1 VTVECSPVLVGA
13 SQLTLRDAR
22 PPETPEPLAMME
34 QVAREAA
41 ADAGLGAR
49 VLTEIDT
56 LAVVQVAGWR
66 AHNGPRLL
74 AEKLG
79 ARPAREIV
87 TAVGGEMPIT
97 LVNHIAGL
105 VSEGRVRVALIA
117 GCNNLRTLSLARKAN
132 LKLDWTRG
140 GEGESEIFGENRP
153 GSSEREIDYGLR
165 MPSQVYPIFENALRA
180 RRGLDLESHRRRVG
194 ALMSGF
200 SKVAAENPY
209 SWFPT
214 ARSADEITLPGP
226 GNRMIAF
233 PYTKYMNA
241 VLETEQAAAVLMMS
255 SQAAREL
262 GVPEEQQ
269 VHWWGGAHAE
279 EAAWNASERPDFA
292 ECPALRN
299 AVGTALLRS
308 GVGIDDLHHLDFYSC
323 FPVAVEMACEML
335 GIDEADPRG
344 LTVTGGLPYA
354 GGPGNGY
361 TLHSLATMMDRLR
374 MQPGTRGLVTG
385 NGWYL
390 TKHSALVASTEAP
403 PPDRGGK
410 SGPDTDPD
418 PAAAAGPA
426 IAPVIEEVAGPGA
439 LETYTVLFDRS
450 GAPVRGIV
458 LGRTRAG
465 DRFLANL
472 PEDRSLLETFTASE
486 QVGCRGSLSSDSGRC
501 VFDPA

>member
-1 VTVECSPVLVGA
+1 MAVECSPVLVGA

-22 PPETPEPLAMME
+22 PPEAPEPLVMME
-34 QVAREAA
+34 RVAREAA
-41 ADAGLGAR
+41 ADAGLGERA
-49 VLTEIDT
+49 LAEIDT

-66 AHNGPRLL
+66 ARNGPRLL

-79 ARPAREIV
+79 AHPAREIV

-117 GCNNLRTLSLARKAN
+117 SSNNFRTLSLAGKAGV
-132 LKLDWTRG
+132 KLDWTGG
-140 GEGESEIFGENRP
+140 GEGEPEIFGLNRP

-165 MPSQVYPIFENALRA
+165 MPAQVYPIFENALRA

-194 ALMSGF
+194 ALLSGF
-200 SKVAAENPY
+200 SAVAAENPY
-209 SWFPT
+209 AWFPT
-214 ARSADEITLPGP
+214 ARSADEITRPGP
-226 GNRMIAF
+226 GNRMVAF

-262 GVPEEQQ
+262 GVPEQQQ

-292 ECPALRN
+292 ECPALRG
-299 AVGTALLRS
+299 AVKTALARA
-308 GVGIDDLHHLDFYSC
+308 GVGIDDLHHMDFYSC

-361 TLHSLATMMDRLR
+361 TLHSLAMMMDRLR
-374 MQPGTRGLVTG
+374 TQPGTRGLVTG

-390 TKHSALVASTEAP
+390 TKHSALVASTEP
-403 PPDRGGK
+403 PRPDRGGR
-410 SGPDTDPD
+410 SEPDAEPD
-418 PAAAAGPA
+418 AAIVMRPAT
-426 IAPVIEEVAGPGA
+426 APVIEDAAGPGT
-439 LETYTVLFDRS
+439 LETYTVLFERS
-450 GAPVRGIV
+450 GAPERGIV
-458 LGRTRAG
+458 LGRTREG
-465 DRFLANL
+465 GRFLANL
-472 PEDRSLLETFTASE
+472 PADRSLLETFTARE
-486 QVGCRGSLSSDSGRC
+486 QVGRRGNLSSDSGRC

>member
-1 VTVECSPVLVGA
+1 ML
-13 SQLTLRDAR
+13 
-22 PPETPEPLAMME
+22 E
-34 QVAREAA
+34 QVARGAA
-41 ADAGLGAR
+41 ADAGLGER

-66 AHNGPRLL
+66 ARNGPRLL

-79 ARPAREIV
+79 AHPAREIV

-117 GCNNLRTLSLARKAN
+117 SSNNLRTLRLARKDKV
-132 LKLDWTRG
+132 KLDWTEG
-140 GEGESEIFGENRP
+140 GDGEPEIFGVNKP

-200 SKVAAENPY
+200 SAVAAENPY

-214 ARSADEITLPGP
+214 ARSADEITRPGP
-226 GNRMIAF
+226 SNRMVAF

-241 VLETEQAAAVLMMS
+241 MLETEQAAAVLMMS
-255 SQAAREL
+255 SQAARKL
-262 GVPEEQQ
+262 GVPERQQ

-279 EAAWNASERPDFA
+279 EVAWNASERPDFA

-299 AVGTALLRS
+299 TVSTALLRS

-374 MQPGTRGLVTG
+374 KQPGTRGLVTG

-403 PPDRGGK
+403 PPDRVREAEPDAE
-410 SGPDTDPD
+410 SDRATAVGPATAPVIE
-418 PAAAAGPA
+418 AAAGP
-426 IAPVIEEVAGPGA
+426 GT
-439 LETYTVLFDRS
+439 LETYTVLFDRG
-450 GAPVRGIV
+450 GAPSRGIV
-458 LGRTRAG
+458 LGRTREG
-465 DRFLANL
+465 GRFLANL